1 MAGLRRAAWRQTLI
15 VVLVCG
21 ILGAVSLAALA
32 GARRTESAYGRYLAS
47 INASTVSVNIPQGGT
62 ALIAKVSA
70 LHGIHS
76 SAAWLGLDGNPVVHG
91 HVDDSFLTDALA
103 GSLNGE
109 YITQDTATVLK
120 GRLPGPTRRMRS
132 PSPRVWP
139 NSSG

>member
-1 MAGLRRAAWRQTLI
+1 MTAALYWWRASRRAAWRQTLV

-70 LHGIHS
+70 TARHS
-76 SAAWLGLDGNPVVHG
+76 L
-91 HVDDSFLTDALA
+91 
-103 GSLNGE
+103 E
-109 YITQDTATVLK
+109 R
-120 GRLPGPTRRMRS
+120 RLVGASTPTRS
-132 PSPRVWP
+132 CTGTSTTPS
-139 NSSG
+139 